1 MRHSAKRRAAGRSQ
15 PTRLTLEA
23 LESRTLLSADF
34 GSYGPERSVVLEV
47 QGDPAGDHRQEA
59 FIDSAS
65 YEAWRREEFTWIEIE
80 SGSAVNSRL
89 PEREPSIE
97 VYSTSWVVFESHTS
111 SSTAPVASAAMTAMP
126 KPTTYPEKLL
136 AGGPAYS
143 VTASGGPS
151 QMSPVYM
158 HTTSGSYLPPSI
170 VPATTANLV
179 DAKAQLDA
187 NRSTVHNAAG
197 RASAGAEPSERL
209 VTATAQR
216 VASRDNAD
224 VRVRSASE
232 SIKVHAQDDAN
243 HDDDAGGFVELNASG
258 DAKASDDGSSLA
270 GARRAAIDA
279 ALSELSRMRDGA
291 GEHGRRVA
299 GKTQRDKLSL
309 QAAVQ
314 EQQDAQTTEDAA
326 AGMILLRP
334 DGDAEIR
341 LAAGC
346 LASNRPV
353 LEAMIGAYRAM
364 DFGSDEAPAPAP
376 AAPINPPSKPGVEE
390 IDAAMSQR
398 EQEAAGRAAKVTG
411 AALAAGA
418 MTLAVRHELLAE
430 RKKRRAAAPR

>member
-1 MRHSAKRRAAGRSQ
+1 
-15 PTRLTLEA
+15 
-23 LESRTLLSADF
+23 
-34 GSYGPERSVVLEV
+34 
-47 QGDPAGDHRQEA
+47 
-59 FIDSAS
+59 
-65 YEAWRREEFTWIEIE
+65 
-80 SGSAVNSRL
+80 
-89 PEREPSIE
+89 
-97 VYSTSWVVFESHTS
+97 
-111 SSTAPVASAAMTAMP
+111 
-126 KPTTYPEKLL
+126 
-136 AGGPAYS
+136 
-143 VTASGGPS
+143 
-151 QMSPVYM
+151 M

-187 NRSTVHNAAG
+187 SRSTVHNASG
-197 RASAGAEPSERL
+197 PASAVEESSERI

-243 HDDDAGGFVELNASG
+243 HDDAGGFVELNASG

-334 DGDAEIR
+334 DGDAEFR

-353 LEAMIGAYRAM
+353 IEAMIGAYRAM